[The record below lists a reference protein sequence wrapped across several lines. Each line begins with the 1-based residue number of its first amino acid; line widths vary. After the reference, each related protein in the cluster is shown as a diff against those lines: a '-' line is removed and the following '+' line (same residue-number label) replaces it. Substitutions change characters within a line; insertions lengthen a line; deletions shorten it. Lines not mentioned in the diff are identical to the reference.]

1 MQQQLLWGRILIT
14 IHTCTWHNP
23 LIFTC
28 PFKVD
33 MAASAA
39 SFEEKETNA

>member
-1 MQQQLLWGRILIT
+1 MS
-14 IHTCTWHNP
+14 TWYNP
-23 LIFTC
+23 LIFTS